1 MRTAIL
7 LAAIIIAHAI
17 NPDMLF
23 PWSIKIIASIFIV
36 FDISEFIVRLIRD

>member
-7 LAAIIIAHAI
+7 LAAIMIAHAI
-17 NPDMLF
+17 NPGITF
-23 PWSIKIIASIFIV
+23 PEAIKIIASIFIV